1 MVQVLDPVPSFGQS
15 LGRNLG
21 AGLGAG
27 LSQGMQQALQH
38 KLAIQQI
45 RAKEDAKLQGKRQL
59 FEALMGGGQQ
69 QNSMASQLTPQGGE
83 GKEDQVLQ
91 IVEEL
96 RSQGINLDDKQL
108 HSLYQAAQQQPEMQM
123 NQQQGMQQPSISDTE
138 REELAL
144 TLIDPSIGRQK
155 TEQRKLRRKEFES
168 EREFHTKRS
177 NKFLDTLTETAN
189 TIPEREVALDTSIQA
204 VQSGKIKPLGGDFWA
219 EVLNAPQLRT
229 QEGAALLAGAKVNLM
244 GSLGRVGARPNQFL
258 EKQIS
263 DAYAKAGESQS
274 AQMAKLN
281 IAKTVLDLDKKF
293 VEVSE
298 EIANK
303 YRNDLGYVPENID
316 SLARAQMKPY
326 AIKRQ
331 EKLSYQLQEGT
342 DRENMKKN
350 PAEFNSIKKVHPGTI
365 LTQEKYDV
373 FLKKSKGATEQ
384 ETDLNAIKMAK
395 KAGYRIP
402 DSATLGLE

>member
-38 KLAIQQI
+38 KLALQQI
-45 RAKEDAKLQGKRQL
+45 ESKERAKYAGKMDLYNAVRNQSRSPAEQL
-59 FEALMGGGQQ
+59 AR
-69 QNSMASQLTPQGGE
+69 NIPS
-83 GKEDQVLQ
+83 KEDQVLD
-91 IVEEL
+91 IVEKL
-96 RSQGINLDDKQL
+96 RSQGVEVDDQQINEIYKSVED
-108 HSLYQAAQQQPEMQM
+108 SSQQ
-123 NQQQGMQQPSISDTE
+123 MQQPQIAKPSIESIED
-138 REELAL
+138 EEMAL
-144 TLIDPSIGRQK
+144 SLIDPSLGRQK

-177 NKFLDTLTETAN
+177 NKFLDTITETAN
-189 TIPEREVALDTSIQA
+189 TLPEREVALDTSIAA

-219 EVLNAPQLRT
+219 DVLNAPQLRT

-263 DAYAKAGESQS
+263 DAYARAGESQQ

-303 YRNDLGYVPENID
+303 YRQDLGYVPENID

-331 EKLSYQLQEGT
+331 ELLSYQLQEGT

-350 PAEFNSIKKVHPGTI
+350 PTEFNSIKKVHPGTI

-384 ETDLNAIKMAK
+384 ERDRNAIKMAK
-395 KAGYRIP
+395 KAGYKIP
-402 DSATLGLE
+402 DAATLGLE